1 MKNMDRRGSEIQ
13 TNDLPRDVE
22 SRPRFRATSVLPH
35 WVAAFS
41 LGILATVALFRGLES
56 TEREAVAQTNGMA
69 GARGVFAFSGQLDKN
84 RNGLFMLD
92 IEQGTIWAYELE
104 EAGGGVRQ
112 MRLVAA
118 RSWLY
123 DRYLRNF
130 NCAQPTYQQVQDLV
144 ARERAQTVAR
154 RGGGLQDEEA
164 TGDGSEPNLRIP
176 PENP

>member
-1 MKNMDRRGSEIQ
+1 MMRRGSQ
-13 TNDLPRDVE
+13 QLVTDDVTQPQAMRAPRAA
-22 SRPRFRATSVLPH
+22 SLLPH
-35 WVAAFS
+35 WIAAFS
-41 LGILATVALFRGLES
+41 LGILATMALIRGIDAPEKTAL
-56 TEREAVAQTNGMA
+56 AQSSGMA

-104 EAGGGVRQ
+104 DIGGGVRQ

-130 NCAQPTYQQVQDLV
+130 NCAPPTYQQVQDLV

-154 RGGGLQDEEA
+154 RGGGIEDDDAAGEA
-164 TGDGSEPNLRIP
+164 RERNALIP
-176 PENP
+176 PDQP